1 MGICLEM
8 PKKWVEFSLDEMSAV
23 RACSILFAVSAL
35 SYAGGPQATLTMLS
49 TQTWSVAVVSVD
61 GRAFKSP
68 QRKITLT
75 PGRHVLSLR
84 VTDALGQLPTA
95 DAPLEN
101 TFQAHD
107 YTFQAKLSR
116 TGALDGHLAD
126 LTKQKEQRS
135 RR

>member
-1 MGICLEM
+1 M
-8 PKKWVEFSLDEMSAV
+8 PAIRVCSL
-23 RACSILFAVSAL
+23 LFAVSSL
-35 SYAGGPQATLTMLS
+35 SYAGGPQATLTMLP
-49 TQTWSVAVVSVD
+49 TQTCSVSVVSVD

-95 DAPLEN
+95 DVPLDN

-126 LTKQKEQRS
+126 LTKQKEQHSHR
-135 RR
+135 

>member
-1 MGICLEM
+1 
-8 PKKWVEFSLDEMSAV
+8 MSAV
-23 RACSILFAVSAL
+23 RACSILFAFSSF

-49 TQTWSVAVVSVD
+49 TQTCSVAVVSVD

-95 DAPLEN
+95 DAPLDN

-135 RR
+135 HR

>member
-1 MGICLEM
+1 
-8 PKKWVEFSLDEMSAV
+8 MSV
-23 RACSILFAVSAL
+23 VHACSILFAVTSL

-49 TQTWSVAVVSVD
+49 SQTCSVSIVSLD
-61 GRAFKSP
+61 GRGFKSP
-68 QRKITLT
+68 QRKIALT

-84 VTDALGQLPTA
+84 VTDALKQLPTA
-95 DAPLEN
+95 DAPLDN

-126 LTKQKEQRS
+126 LTKQKEQRFH
-135 RR
+135 R